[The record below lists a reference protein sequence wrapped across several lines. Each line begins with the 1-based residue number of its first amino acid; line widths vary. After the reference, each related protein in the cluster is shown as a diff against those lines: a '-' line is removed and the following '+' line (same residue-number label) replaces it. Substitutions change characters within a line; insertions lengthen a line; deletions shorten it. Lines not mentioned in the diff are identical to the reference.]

1 MSVEDNSAA
10 ESSCLLRLRVAA
22 EADPGALP
30 RLLASFQNLNVI
42 PRRVV
47 AEFGTGEVMHVQID
61 LFGVPESRL
70 TLIAAKL
77 GQIPTVLNAYWQRL

>member
-1 MSVEDNSAA
+1 MSAEKNSA
-10 ESSCLLRLRVAA
+10 ESSRLLRLRVAA

-47 AEFGTGEVMHVQID
+47 AEFGTGHVLHVQID
-61 LFGVPESRL
+61 LFGLPESRL
-70 TLIAAKL
+70 EAITARLD
-77 GQIPTVLNAYWQRL
+77 QIPSVLNAYWHHL

>member
-1 MSVEDNSAA
+1 MSAENNSA
-10 ESSCLLRLRVAA
+10 ETSPLLRLRVAA

-47 AEFGTGEVMHVQID
+47 AEFGVGEVVHIQID
-61 LFGVPESRL
+61 VFGLPESRL
-70 TLIAAKL
+70 NLIAAKL
-77 GQIPTVLNAYWQRL
+77 GQIPSVLNAYWHHV

>member
-1 MSVEDNSAA
+1 MSAPESPA
-10 ESSCLLRLRVAA
+10 ESSLLLRLRVAA

-47 AEFGTGEVMHVQID
+47 AEFGTGELLHVQID
-61 LFGVPESRL
+61 LFGLPAKRL
-70 TLIAAKL
+70 DLIASKL
-77 GQIPTVLNAYWQRL
+77 AQIPSVLNAYWHHL

>member
-1 MSVEDNSAA
+1 MSA
-10 ESSCLLRLRVAA
+10 EENPAQSSLLLRLRVAA

-47 AEFGTGEVMHVQID
+47 AEFGTGQVLHVQID
-61 LFGVPESRL
+61 LFGLPATRL
-70 TLIAAKL
+70 DMITAKL
-77 GQIPTVLNAYWQRL
+77 GQIPSVLNAYWHHL

>member
-1 MSVEDNSAA
+1 MYAEESPA
-10 ESSCLLRLRVAA
+10 ESSLLLRLRVAA

-47 AEFGTGEVMHVQID
+47 AELGTGEVLHVQID
-61 LFGVPESRL
+61 IFGLPEKRL
-70 TLIAAKL
+70 EAITAKL
-77 GQIPTVLNAYWQRL
+77 GQIPSVLNAYWHHL

>member
-1 MSVEDNSAA
+1 MSAEDNPA
-10 ESSCLLRLRVAA
+10 ESSLLLRLRVAA

-47 AEFGTGEVMHVQID
+47 AEFGTAEVLHVQID
-61 LFGVPESRL
+61 LFGLPTGRL
-70 TLIAAKL
+70 DAITAKL
-77 GQIPTVLNAYWQRL
+77 GQIPSVLNAYWHHL